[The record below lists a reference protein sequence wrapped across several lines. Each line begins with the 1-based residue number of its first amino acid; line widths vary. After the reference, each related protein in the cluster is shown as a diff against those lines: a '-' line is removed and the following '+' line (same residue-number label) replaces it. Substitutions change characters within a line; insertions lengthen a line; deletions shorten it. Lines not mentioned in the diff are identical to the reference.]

1 MTPKGCEYYADYKIG
16 EIYANGKNNVL
27 SSLGCNIFEWKDLEF
42 SVHQKQAEIQLK
54 GKPINLSSTIFLS
67 SDRL

>member
-1 MTPKGCEYYADYKIG
+1 MTPKGCEYHADYKIG

-27 SSLGCNIFEWKDLEF
+27 SSLGCNIFEWQDLEF
-42 SVHQKQAEIQLK
+42 SVHQKQAEIQLN